1 MSPTPADHL
10 WIRLAIIYAF
20 IQIMIALW
28 MPDALSLQ
36 RVLVIISPAAA
47 SVYLMRI
54 RRRFEVH
61 LRRFW
66 LIVSLGLMG
75 EAVARTLHACNIWLG
90 KESAFLPVLTHLFWG
105 LELILF
111 ASSLI
116 YLFRHVQGSFRGLRF
131 MLDILIVGIAVMT
144 VGWEYFIKPELQ
156 GLAHETVWGNLWVDM
171 LYPLCAMVL
180 IFFTLVLY
188 FNTGQLR
195 KWAAILL
202 CLGGSTFIAGDVL
215 YIYLVDLLDIE
226 VRSYLYPLYTLSV
239 FFISFAGGQSAPDT
253 RNPSVGERE
262 PRSTGNL
269 IVRYLLP
276 YSVLGGM
283 FALMAQHF
291 GGWTGLFT
299 GLSLCVILILF
310 RQILIQFENDRL
322 LDRLHESLM
331 QSESL
336 AHRDDLTG
344 LYNRRYFNAR
354 LSSSLKE
361 ADRTGSRVGLLYMD
375 MNRFKRVNDRYGH
388 RAGDLLIRK
397 VADRLQSLESKGVLV
412 SRLGGD
418 EFTVMIHPA
427 GDDQELIWMAEE
439 IWTML
444 SEPYELE
451 GHEVRTTPSIGIAVY
466 PDHARN
472 DQELIG
478 RADAAMYAAK
488 ERNAPWHFD
497 VERTMLLQL
506 LDHKV
511 SR

>member
-20 IQIMIALW
+20 IQIMTVLW
-28 MPDALSLQ
+28 MPDALLPQ
-36 RVLVIISPAAA
+36 RVLVIMASAAA
-47 SVYLMRI
+47 SVYLLRI
-54 RRRFEVH
+54 SRHYEPH

-66 LIVSLGLMG
+66 LIASAGLM
-75 EAVARTLHACNIWLG
+75 ADASARIIDACYFWLG
-90 KESAFLPVLTHLFWG
+90 KESASRTILTQLFWG
-105 LELILF
+105 FEIILF
-111 ASSLI
+111 AGSLI
-116 YLFRHVQGSFRGLRF
+116 YLFRHVQGSFRGVRF
-131 MLDILIVGIAVMT
+131 MLDIVIVGITVMT
-144 VGWEYFIKPELQ
+144 VGWEYFIKPELN
-156 GLAHETVWGNLWVDM
+156 GLANEALWGKLWVDM
-171 LYPLCAMVL
+171 LYPLCATVL

-195 KWAAILL
+195 KRAVFLI
-202 CLGGSTFIAGDVL
+202 CLGGSMYIAADVL
-215 YIYLVDLLDIE
+215 HMYLVDYKGVE
-226 VRSYLYPLYTLSV
+226 VRSYLYPLYTFSV
-239 FFISFAGGQSAPDT
+239 FIIGLAGGRSAPDA
-253 RNPSVGERE
+253 RNQSLDERE
-262 PRSTGNL
+262 PRSFGNL

-283 FALMAQHF
+283 FALMVQRF
-291 GGWTGLFT
+291 GGWNGLFT
-299 GLSLCVILILF
+299 GLSLCVILILI

-322 LDRLHESLM
+322 FDRLHQSLM
-331 QSESL
+331 QSETL

-354 LSSSLKE
+354 LSSSLQE
-361 ADRTGSRVGLLYMD
+361 ADRAGSRVGLLYMD

-397 VADRLQSLESKGVLV
+397 VATRLQTLESQGVLV

-418 EFTVMIHPA
+418 EFTVVIHPA
-427 GDDQELIWMAEE
+427 GEDQELIWMAEE

-488 ERNAPWHFD
+488 ERNARWHFD

-506 LDHKV
+506 LDQKV
-511 SR
+511 E